1 MLPGNRFIPMP
12 KYARCFYSRAGAA
25 GKIVNLSLAAAAILL
40 TPGLRAAATRAGARL
55 TPAPAP
61 YSAPAS
67 PQARFQAQL
76 RNFQARHN
84 PLAQLVALYRMARL
98 QPWLRSPQSLVASWT
113 RLAHERR
120 LTPLLRAEI
129 EAELGREQ
137 LRLGQA
143 RAAAAIWHSLGI
155 LQHWRAVGPFD
166 NSSPGAIRT
175 PQGPERA
182 FFSPAA
188 KPASYAGKTGPVR
201 WRILPWASAL
211 EQVNLANH
219 FTPTQSVSAY
229 LATWVDSPRAQTIA
243 LRFSDSGAIRI
254 WVNGGLLYTETASHP
269 RIGFDQYAV
278 AARLAAGWNL
288 ILVKAGDLEGGP
300 WKFALRLTTP
310 QGRPILLASSNQ
322 PHAFP
327 DWRNA
332 APAIQAKITDLTTQA
347 KAAALAAKAGADDW
361 LRYAWIL
368 EEKGNYNAGNHS
380 AANAFEQAELLAP
393 ELPVSSE
400 TGSQGAAPDS
410 FATPA
415 QQALAT
421 RIRLDFAHFDKDQS
435 RAYRTLQQILAV
447 FPNNPE
453 ALADRGWIELQR
465 FETWPARRDFIRALR
480 AASPA
485 VSPAASKPASSPA
498 TPAISSQA
506 IARYPRAYIGL
517 LETYASFGMQT
528 HVLRAAGRLQ
538 AAGWSHAQE
547 AAISMAEMLERLGL
561 TQATLRWGRAAW
573 QTDQNNPGV
582 LLHTIMLANSA
593 SNFTQARQMLAAGL
607 RVSPDK
613 PLLWRMQAQMLAGA
627 GDKPQALAA
636 ARRAIAL
643 NPQAAKNQIA
653 LGEIEAQTGHPQAT
667 AQAWEAALRL
677 DPQNAS
683 LQRRLQLLAGHTR
696 QTSFYQAYRLNPRA
710 VIAAWNHAPQ
720 PQLESGPLLALA
732 ETTVVRIFPS
742 GNTGRYVQMIFRVNN
757 RVGAQALAEFPV
769 TYDPRRQVV
778 NFLAARVY
786 HPDGSVADAAAPGDA
801 LVNQSVGYETYYD
814 VRNKYVILPA
824 LRPGDCVEIAYRI
837 LPSVQESL
845 YGNYFGD
852 IVPFQ
857 SGAPELYQQFVVE
870 TPRNLPLYSHAVRFT
885 GHATQKLQNG
895 LRIERWTLRNQSA
908 YIGEPESPPAIEQE
922 PYIEVSAFD
931 QWPQFAHWYQ
941 GLIRETFVM
950 DRSLRQTTARLVRGL
965 KTEKQKVEAIYSYV
979 IRNTHYVALEF
990 GIHGYRPYPVSEV
1003 FRRRFGDCKDKAS
1016 LLVAMLAQVGIP
1028 ADIVLV
1034 RTRELGLVSTRLPV
1048 VGDFDHAIAY
1058 VPSLGWYLDGTAEYN
1073 GAQEL
1078 PGSDQHALVFRI
1090 PLGRDLRADGLDPK
1104 PEPKQ
1109 MAQHLIAAPVVTP
1122 FAPPARNLV
1131 DKVLTGN
1138 LRRNGT
1144 LKFEQQWSLLGQDAP
1159 YFRHAMQLAG
1169 RRAGVLQAMLRGS
1182 SPGLVVHHASA
1193 NNANHYDRPL
1203 EITFSGKIPNFARPA
1218 PEGLRLPRQITPVSW
1233 LPRMAPLET
1242 RTMPVS
1248 IGSPQDLRETMVLQL
1263 PQGDIPTLPSP
1274 LHLQTPFGDFSFL
1287 ATWTNGNL
1295 MVKSDLK
1302 TLRAIIPVAE
1312 YPEFRR
1318 FWMAVDQK
1326 LSAGIRVQQP

>member
-1 MLPGNRFIPMP
+1 MLPGNPFIPMP
-12 KYARCFYSRAGAA
+12 NFARCFYSRAGAA
-25 GKIVNLSLAAAAILL
+25 GKIMRLGVAAAAMLPA
-40 TPGLRAAATRAGARL
+40 PGLRAA
-55 TPAPAP
+55 TPLPAAPSTP
-61 YSAPAS
+61 PHSVDWAPAS
-67 PQARFQAQL
+67 REARFQAQL

-84 PLAQLVALYRMARL
+84 PLAQLLALYRMARL
-98 QPWLRSPQSLVASWT
+98 QPWLRSPQTVVADWT
-113 RLAHERR
+113 RLAQTPH
-120 LTPLLRAEI
+120 LNPLLREEV
-129 EAELGREQ
+129 EAELGQEQ
-137 LRLGQA
+137 LRLGQT
-143 RAAAAIWHSLGI
+143 RSAAAIWRGLGI
-155 LQHWRAVGPFD
+155 LRHWQAVGPFD
-166 NSSPGAIRT
+166 NSSPDAIRT
-175 PQGPERA
+175 PQGPESA
-182 FFSPAA
+182 FFSRA
-188 KPASYAGKTGPVR
+188 KPAAYAGKTGPVS
-201 WRILPWASAL
+201 WRRLPWAADL
-211 EQVNLANH
+211 GQVNLAQH
-219 FTPTQSVSAY
+219 FTPAQSVSAY
-229 LATWVDSPRAQTIA
+229 LATWVESPRAQTIA
-243 LRFSDSGAIRI
+243 LRFSDGGATRV
-254 WVNGGLLYTETASHP
+254 WVNGGLRYTATASHP

-278 AARLAAGWNL
+278 AARLAQGWNL
-288 ILVKAGDLEGGP
+288 IVVKDGDLEGGA
-300 WKFALRLTTP
+300 WRFALRLTTP
-310 QGRPILLASSNQ
+310 QGRPILLSSSDR

-327 DWRNA
+327 DWRQT
-332 APAIQAKITDLTTQA
+332 APALHATVSDLTAQA
-347 KAAALAAKAGADDW
+347 KAAALAAKPSAGDW

-380 AANAFEQAELLAP
+380 AASAFEQAELLAP
-393 ELPVSSE
+393 ELP
-400 TGSQGAAPDS
+400 
-410 FATPA
+410 ATPPGSA
-415 QQALAT
+415 YGTEPSTLASLVWPS
-421 RIRLDFAHFDKDQS
+421 RIRLDFAHFDPDQS
-435 RAYRTLQQILAV
+435 RAYRTLEQVLAV
-447 FPNNPE
+447 WPTNPE
-453 ALADRGWIELQR
+453 ALTDRGWIELQR
-465 FETWPARRDFIRALR
+465 SEIWPARRDFLRALR

-485 VSPAASKPASSPA
+485 PAKAAPASSPA
-498 TPAISSQA
+498 FSAISSQA
-506 IARYPRAYIGL
+506 IAQSPRAYIGL
-517 LETYASFGMQT
+517 LETETSFGLQA

-538 AAGWSHAQE
+538 AAGWSHALE
-547 AAISMAEMLERLGL
+547 VAISMAEMLERLHL
-561 TQATLRWGRAAW
+561 TQPTLRWGRAAW
-573 QTDQNNPGV
+573 QADQNNPGV
-582 LLHTIMLANSA
+582 LLHNIVLAGNAGNFSQARTMLAS
-593 SNFTQARQMLAAGL
+593 GL
-607 RVSPDK
+607 RVNPDA
-613 PLLWRMQAQMLAGA
+613 PLLWRMQAQYLGGA

-643 NPQAAKNQIA
+643 NPQSAKNQIA
-653 LGEIEAQTGHPQAT
+653 LGEIETQIGHPQAT

-683 LQRRLQLLAGHTR
+683 LQRRLQLLAGHSR
-696 QTSFYQAYRLNPRA
+696 RTSFYQAYRLKPRA

-769 TYDPRRQVV
+769 TYDPQRQVV

-786 HPDGSVADAAAPGDA
+786 HPDGSAADAAAPGDA

-814 VRNKYVILPA
+814 VRNKYVILPS

-895 LRIERWTLRNQSA
+895 LRIERWTLRNQPA

-950 DRSLRQTTARLVRGL
+950 DRSLRRTTARLVRGL
-965 KTEKQKVEAIYSYV
+965 KTEKQKTEAIYSYV

-990 GIHGYRPYPVSEV
+990 GIHGFRPYPVSEV

-1016 LLVAMLAQVGIP
+1016 LLVAMLAQAGIP

-1048 VGDFDHAIAY
+1048 VADFDHAIAY

-1073 GAQEL
+1073 GAREL
-1078 PGSDQHALVFRI
+1078 PGPDQHALVFRI
-1090 PLGRDLRADGLDPK
+1090 PVGRDLRADGLDPK
-1104 PEPKQ
+1104 PQPRQASQE
-1109 MAQHLIAAPVVTP
+1109 LIATPVVTP
-1122 FAPPARNLV
+1122 FAPPVRNLV
-1131 DKVLTGN
+1131 AKVLTGT
-1138 LRRNGT
+1138 LESNGT
-1144 LKFEQQWSLLGQDAP
+1144 LKFEQQWSLIGQDAP

-1169 RRAGVLQAMLRGS
+1169 RRAGVLQAMLRGG

-1203 EITFSGKIPNFARPA
+1203 EITFSGKIPNFARPTA
-1218 PEGLRLPRQITPVSW
+1218 EGLRLPRQITPVSW

-1248 IGSPQDLRETMVLQL
+1248 IGSPQDLSETMVLQL
-1263 PQGDIPTLPSP
+1263 PQGEIPSLPLP
-1274 LHLQTPFGDFSFL
+1274 MHLQTPFGDFSFL
-1287 ATWTNGNL
+1287 ATWTNGSL
-1295 MVKSDLK
+1295 MIKSKLTTLK
-1302 TLRAIIPVAE
+1302 AIIPAAE

-1326 LSAGIRVQQP
+1326 LSAGIRVRQP